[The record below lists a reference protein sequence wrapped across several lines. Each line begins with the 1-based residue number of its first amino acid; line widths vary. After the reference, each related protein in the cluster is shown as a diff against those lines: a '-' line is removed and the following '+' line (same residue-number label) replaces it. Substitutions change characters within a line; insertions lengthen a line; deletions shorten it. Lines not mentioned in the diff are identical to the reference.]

1 MNYMKKCISL
11 CKYIKEYYRRYSKY
25 PNTNLYF
32 YLYGRVIGQ
41 GAFRK
46 VSIGLNILTV
56 RVVAIKSFN
65 KKSLSANCDN
75 MKKILSETDLIKK
88 LNNPNIT
95 KILEML

>member
-25 PNTNLYF
+25 PNTNLNF
-32 YLYGRVIGQ
+32 YLYGHLISQ

-46 VSIGLNILTV
+46 VNIGLNILTI
-56 RVVAIKSFN
+56 RGVAIKSFN
-65 KKSLSANCDN
+65 KKSLSANGDN
-75 MKKILSETDLIKK
+75 MKKILNEPDLMKK
-88 LNNPNIT
+88 LNNPNIA